1 MRIAV
6 DVMGGDHGC
15 GVVIEGAIRAL
26 QADKRI
32 SALFLVGQKS
42 EIHAAL
48 PQGGFRDHRVRVV
61 HAGEVLT
68 MEDKPVAAVRKK
80 KDCSILRAVELV
92 HDGKADAVVSLGNTG
107 GIFAAATFK
116 LGRIAGLDRGG
127 IAAIIPTPDH
137 HFVLLDYGANI
148 ECKPIHLAHYAV
160 MGGVY
165 SRAILGCKSPRI
177 GILSIGT
184 EETKGNDLTLQAFR
198 LCKQLDLN
206 FIGNVEGHDLF
217 RNRVDVVVCDGFV
230 GNVVLKTAES
240 LALAMFSMLK
250 RELTANPRRQLGAL
264 LAQNAFRAIR
274 RRLDPEVYGGAPL
287 LGFNG
292 AVLKA
297 HGSARERAIASAL
310 RVTVENLQHQV
321 NQTIAEEIARAN
333 ERLASLE
340 SLPAPALS
348 GD

>member
-15 GVVIEGAIRAL
+15 GVVIEGAIKAL

-32 SALFLVGQKS
+32 STLFLVGNRA

-48 PQGGFRDHRVRVV
+48 PEGGFRDHRVRVV
-61 HAGEVLT
+61 HASEVLA

-80 KDCSILRAVELV
+80 KDSSIVRAIELV
-92 HDGKADAVVSLGNTG
+92 HEGRADAVVSVGNTG

-116 LGRIAGLDRGG
+116 LGRIPGVERGG
-127 IAAIIPTPDH
+127 IATIIPTPDQF
-137 HFVLLDYGANI
+137 FVLLDSGANI
-148 ECKPIHLAHYAV
+148 ECKPLHLAQYAV
-160 MGGVY
+160 MGSIY
-165 SRAILGCKSPRI
+165 SREVLGCARPRV

-184 EETKGNDLTLQAFR
+184 EDSKGNELTLEAFK
-198 LCKQLDLN
+198 LCKQLELN

-217 RNRVDVVVCDGFV
+217 RNHVDVVICDGFV
-230 GNVVLKTAES
+230 GNIVLKTIES
-240 LALAMFSMLK
+240 LALGMFSMLK
-250 RELTANPRRQLGAL
+250 RELKASARRQLGAL

-274 RRLDPEVYGGAPL
+274 RRMDPEVYGGAPL

-297 HGSARERAIASAL
+297 HASAHERAITSAV
-310 RVTVENLQHQV
+310 RVTCENLQHHV
-321 NQTIAEEIARAN
+321 NNHIAEEIARAN
-333 ERLASLE
+333 ERLSKTTP
-340 SLPAPALS
+340 LPS
-348 GD
+348 VSVSR